1 MTNLEKYN
9 RAFIRNLEVTIDE
22 LPGLTYLGIEAWDS
36 VGHME
41 LIADLE
47 EQFDIQL
54 DTVDLLAFSSYE
66 KGQEIMRDYGVEL

>member
-1 MTNLEKYN
+1 MTNLEKYD
-9 RAFIRNLEVTIDE
+9 RAFIRNLEVTREE
-22 LPGLTYLGIEAWDS
+22 LPDLTYRGIESWDS

-41 LIADLE
+41 LVSDLE

-66 KGQEIMRDYGVEL
+66 KGKQIMRDYGVEL